1 MMICMTETSDA
12 GSNEPQKG
20 RGVFGIV
27 EEVGE
32 IEGKEGEVIGCVDAW
47 VNVS

>member
-1 MMICMTETSDA
+1 MMVCMTETSDA

-20 RGVFGIV
+20 GGVFGIV
-27 EEVGE
+27 EKICE
-32 IEGKEGEVIGCVDAW
+32 IEGQEGEVIGCIDAW